1 MTGFRDA
8 LLGEVIPM
16 VEKNYRAS
24 KDRRMRAIAGLSMGG
39 AESLFT
45 GLNAIDR
52 FAWVGAFS
60 SGGLSQDLAQTFPK
74 LDAAQGERLK
84 LLWIGCGKQDRLID
98 ANRKLLEFLK
108 SKNVRF
114 TWKETEGAHN
124 WMVWR
129 RYLSEFMPL
138 LFR

>member
-16 VEKNYRAS
+16 VEKNYRVS

-60 SGGLSQDLAQTFPK
+60 SGGPQPGPGPDVSETGRRPGRAPETAL
-74 LDAAQGERLK
+74 
-84 LLWIGCGKQDRLID
+84 DRLRE
-98 ANRKLLEFLK
+98 NR
-108 SKNVRF
+108 
-114 TWKETEGAHN
+114 TA
-124 WMVWR
+124 
-129 RYLSEFMPL
+129 
-138 LFR
+138 